1 LTTRAHIERILELAY
16 LARQADA
23 ELDKRHGSDRKHL
36 VSMSDEKMA
45 RIAKDPNVPDQQLE
59 QYLNNMPLE
68 SLQRVHALMYSGRDI
83 VDARLYREQFK
94 NETREQLIHPIMEKR
109 SNLAM
114 YLRGGLKQAG
124 KDHLDL
130 GKF

>member
-1 LTTRAHIERILELAY
+1 
-16 LARQADA
+16 
-23 ELDKRHGSDRKHL
+23 
-36 VSMSDEKMA
+36 MSDEKMA